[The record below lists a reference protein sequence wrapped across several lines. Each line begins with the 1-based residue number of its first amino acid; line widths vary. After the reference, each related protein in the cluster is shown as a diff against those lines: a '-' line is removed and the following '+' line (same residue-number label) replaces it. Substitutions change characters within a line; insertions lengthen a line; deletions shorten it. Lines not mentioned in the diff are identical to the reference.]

1 MSRYQRW
8 TSPLLLCQRLHTAVV
23 CLKSRTGTE
32 HRWLARHLKDPFV
45 KAVKQQNYRCRSA
58 FKLLEIDDKHRV
70 LCPGLSVL
78 DCGAAPGAWSQV
90 AIQRVNALGTDAN
103 APVGFVLGVDLLRI
117 APLEGAVFLSN
128 ADVTDPSTL
137 NKIQELLP
145 SGKADVILSDMAPNA
160 TGIQE
165 LDHEKLINL
174 CLSVLD
180 MSSSILQPGGIML
193 CKFWNG
199 RDAQLL
205 QSRLM
210 EHFCNVRTIKPQASR
225 KESAESYYLARGRVL
240 AGSRRRAE
248 EGDPSRRR
256 RWRRGAMENLED
268 NTTVFST
275 LRSLNNFIS
284 QRMEGTS
291 GLATPGSSQN
301 TLHMQYQQR
310 VQLEEQA
317 GQIHSKSQLLQV
329 EREKM
334 QMELS
339 HKRARIELEKAANM
353 NARNYEHEA
362 DRNQELLTRIKQ
374 YQEREVEAENK
385 LKEQIEMNKSYKKS
399 METMSKKLQEK
410 ESKLAEANET
420 ISMLEGRM
428 SELKWS
434 LMNQEM
440 QTASQE
446 SQREELLEQLDV
458 QLKKWQEASQQIQT
472 LQASQTLMAEY
483 EQKIKD
489 LEQKLSLQEQD
500 AAIVKNMKAELARF
514 PKMERELRQLRE
526 ENAYFREMKENNGLL
541 KEEVEGLQRKLER
554 YEKVQASLVALELEN
569 EKLLGKLKSWEK
581 LDQSTGLNIRTPD
594 DLSRQIVALQQR
606 ELALKEQNTNITN
619 SARILEKAR
628 QQLQEE
634 VLRIQNQLLDEKKK
648 REQHEALVRRLQK
661 RVLLLTKERDGMRA
675 ILESYDSELTPS
687 EHSPQL
693 SRRMREAEEMVQ
705 KVHAHNT
712 EMEAQLSQV
721 VEEVGNQKQRA
732 DMLEAELKFL
742 KSQTCTAD
750 QSLFVTQEEVNMLR
764 LKIEELEAERGRL
777 EEENKCLEMK
787 LEKLTLQGDYDP
799 SKTKVLH
806 FSMNPASLAKQ
817 QRKEE
822 QQQLQEEC
830 ERLRELVR
838 VLEGGGSISDN
849 PEGVG
854 SLHSPQE
861 IAELKKQV
869 ESAELKNQRLKEVF
883 QTKIQEFRKVCYTLT
898 GYQIDITTE
907 NQYRLTSIYAEHQ
920 GDCLLFKAS
929 SSSGGKMQLLE
940 TEFSRTVRELIDLH
954 LLHQDSI
961 PAFLSAVTLDLF
973 SRQTVA

>member
-1 MSRYQRW
+1 M
-8 TSPLLLCQRLHTAVV
+8 
-23 CLKSRTGTE
+23 E
-32 HRWLARHLKDPFV
+32 D
-45 KAVKQQNYRCRSA
+45 
-58 FKLLEIDDKHRV
+58 LE
-70 LCPGLSVL
+70 
-78 DCGAAPGAWSQV
+78 
-90 AIQRVNALGTDAN
+90 N
-103 APVGFVLGVDLLRI
+103 
-117 APLEGAVFLSN
+117 
-128 ADVTDPSTL
+128 
-137 NKIQELLP
+137 
-145 SGKADVILSDMAPNA
+145 
-160 TGIQE
+160 
-165 LDHEKLINL
+165 
-174 CLSVLD
+174 
-180 MSSSILQPGGIML
+180 
-193 CKFWNG
+193 
-199 RDAQLL
+199 
-205 QSRLM
+205 
-210 EHFCNVRTIKPQASR
+210 
-225 KESAESYYLARGRVL
+225 
-240 AGSRRRAE
+240 
-248 EGDPSRRR
+248 
-256 RWRRGAMENLED
+256 

-284 QRMEGTS
+284 QRMEGVS
-291 GLATPGSSQN
+291 GLATPGSSQSS
-301 TLHMQYQQR
+301 LQIQYQQR

-339 HKRARIELEKAANM
+339 HKRARIELEKAATT
-353 NARNYEHEA
+353 NARNYEREA

-374 YQEREVEAENK
+374 YQERETEAENK
-385 LKEQIEMNKSYKKS
+385 LKEQMEMNKSYKKS

-420 ISMLEGRM
+420 ITILKGKI
-428 SELKWS
+428 SELQWNI
-434 LMNQEM
+434 MNQEM
-440 QTASQE
+440 QMTSQD
-446 SQREELLEQLDV
+446 SQKQELMEQLDV
-458 QLKKWQEASQQIQT
+458 QQKKWQEASQQIQT
-472 LQASQTLMAEY
+472 LQAGQSLLAEY

-489 LEQKLSLQEQD
+489 LEQKLSQQEHD
-500 AAIVKNMKAELARF
+500 AVIVKNMKAELARF

-554 YEKVQASLVALELEN
+554 YEKVQAQLVTVELEN

-606 ELALKEQNTNITN
+606 ELVLKEQNSTITN
-619 SARILEKAR
+619 SARMLEKAR

-634 VLRIQNQLLDEKKK
+634 ILRVQSQLLDEKKK

-705 KVHAHNT
+705 KLHAHNT
-712 EMEAQLSQV
+712 ELEGQLSQV
-721 VEEVGNQKQRA
+721 LEEVGNHKQRA
-732 DMLEAELKFL
+732 EMLEVEMKVL
-742 KSQTCTAD
+742 KSQECTAE
-750 QSLFVTQEEVNMLR
+750 QSTVVTKEEVDTLR
-764 LKIEELEAERGRL
+764 LKIEELEAERSKL
-777 EEENKCLEMK
+777 EEENRSLEMK
-787 LEKLTLQGDYDP
+787 LEKLTVQGDYDP
-799 SKTKVLH
+799 SRTKVLH
-806 FSMNPASLAKQ
+806 LSMNPASLAKQ

-838 VLEGGGSISDN
+838 VLEGGGAIPGN
-849 PEGVG
+849 LEGVG
-854 SLHSPQE
+854 GFQSPQE
-861 IAELKKQV
+861 VAELKKQV

-920 GDCLLFKAS
+920 GDCLLFKE
-929 SSSGGKMQLLE
+929 QVCDQ
-940 TEFSRTVRELIDLH
+940 TSRKTI
-954 LLHQDSI
+954 
-961 PAFLSAVTLDLF
+961 
-973 SRQTVA
+973 

>member
-1 MSRYQRW
+1 M
-8 TSPLLLCQRLHTAVV
+8 V
-23 CLKSRTGTE
+23 CTVRFHICTG
-32 HRWLARHLKDPFV
+32 
-45 KAVKQQNYRCRSA
+45 
-58 FKLLEIDDKHRV
+58 
-70 LCPGLSVL
+70 
-78 DCGAAPGAWSQV
+78 
-90 AIQRVNALGTDAN
+90 
-103 APVGFVLGVDLLRI
+103 
-117 APLEGAVFLSN
+117 
-128 ADVTDPSTL
+128 
-137 NKIQELLP
+137 
-145 SGKADVILSDMAPNA
+145 
-160 TGIQE
+160 
-165 LDHEKLINL
+165 
-174 CLSVLD
+174 
-180 MSSSILQPGGIML
+180 
-193 CKFWNG
+193 
-199 RDAQLL
+199 
-205 QSRLM
+205 
-210 EHFCNVRTIKPQASR
+210 
-225 KESAESYYLARGRVL
+225 
-240 AGSRRRAE
+240 
-248 EGDPSRRR
+248 
-256 RWRRGAMENLED
+256 
-268 NTTVFST
+268 
-275 LRSLNNFIS
+275 
-284 QRMEGTS
+284 
-291 GLATPGSSQN
+291 
-301 TLHMQYQQR
+301 
-310 VQLEEQA
+310 QLEEQA
-317 GQIHSKSQLLQV
+317 GRIHSKSQLLQV

-339 HKRARIELEKAANM
+339 HKRARIELEKAANT
-353 NARNYEHEA
+353 NARNYEREA

-374 YQEREVEAENK
+374 YQERETEAENK
-385 LKEQIEMNKSYKKS
+385 LKEQMEMNKSYKKS

-420 ISMLEGRM
+420 ITILKGKI
-428 SELKWS
+428 SELQRNI
-434 LMNQEM
+434 MNQEM
-440 QTASQE
+440 QMTSQD
-446 SQREELLEQLDV
+446 SQKEELMEQLDV
-458 QLKKWQEASQQIQT
+458 QHKKWQEANQQIQT
-472 LQASQTLMAEY
+472 LQASQSLLAEY

-489 LEQKLSLQEQD
+489 LEQKFSQQEHD
-500 AAIVKNMKAELARF
+500 AVIVKNMKVELARY

-554 YEKVQASLVALELEN
+554 YEKVQAQLVTVELEN

-606 ELALKEQNTNITN
+606 ELVLKEQNSTVTN
-619 SARILEKAR
+619 SARTLEKAR

-634 VLRIQNQLLDEKKK
+634 ILQIQSQLLEEKKK

-693 SRRMREAEEMVQ
+693 NRRMREAEEMVQ
-705 KVHAHNT
+705 KLHAHNT
-712 EMEAQLSQV
+712 ELELE
-721 VEEVGNQKQRA
+721 VEMKV
-732 DMLEAELKFL
+732 L
-742 KSQTCTAD
+742 KSQECTAE
-750 QSLFVTQEEVNMLR
+750 QSTSITKEEINSLR
-764 LKIEELEAERGRL
+764 LKIEELEAERSKL
-777 EEENKCLEMK
+777 EEENRSLEMK

-838 VLEGGGSISDN
+838 VLEGGGSIHGN
-849 PEGVG
+849 LEGVG
-854 SLHSPQE
+854 SFQSPQE

-940 TEFSRTVRELIDLH
+940 TEFSRTIRELIDLH
-954 LLHQDSI
+954 LLRQDSI
-961 PAFLSAVTLDLF
+961 PAFLSALTLDLF
-973 SRQTVA
+973 SRQTIA

>member
-1 MSRYQRW
+1 M
-8 TSPLLLCQRLHTAVV
+8 
-23 CLKSRTGTE
+23 E
-32 HRWLARHLKDPFV
+32 D
-45 KAVKQQNYRCRSA
+45 
-58 FKLLEIDDKHRV
+58 LE
-70 LCPGLSVL
+70 
-78 DCGAAPGAWSQV
+78 
-90 AIQRVNALGTDAN
+90 N
-103 APVGFVLGVDLLRI
+103 
-117 APLEGAVFLSN
+117 
-128 ADVTDPSTL
+128 
-137 NKIQELLP
+137 
-145 SGKADVILSDMAPNA
+145 
-160 TGIQE
+160 
-165 LDHEKLINL
+165 
-174 CLSVLD
+174 
-180 MSSSILQPGGIML
+180 
-193 CKFWNG
+193 
-199 RDAQLL
+199 
-205 QSRLM
+205 
-210 EHFCNVRTIKPQASR
+210 
-225 KESAESYYLARGRVL
+225 
-240 AGSRRRAE
+240 
-248 EGDPSRRR
+248 
-256 RWRRGAMENLED
+256 

-284 QRMEGTS
+284 QRMEGVS
-291 GLATPGSSQN
+291 GLATPGSSQSS
-301 TLHMQYQQR
+301 LQIQYQQR

-339 HKRARIELEKAANM
+339 HKRARIELEKAATT
-353 NARNYEHEA
+353 NARNYEREA

-374 YQEREVEAENK
+374 YQERETEAENK
-385 LKEQIEMNKSYKKS
+385 LKEQMEMNKSYKKS

-420 ISMLEGRM
+420 ITILKGKI
-428 SELKWS
+428 SELQWNI
-434 LMNQEM
+434 MNQEM
-440 QTASQE
+440 QMTSQD
-446 SQREELLEQLDV
+446 SQKQELMEQLDV
-458 QLKKWQEASQQIQT
+458 QQKKWQEASQQIQT
-472 LQASQTLMAEY
+472 LQAGQSLLAEY

-489 LEQKLSLQEQD
+489 LEQKLSQQEHD
-500 AAIVKNMKAELARF
+500 AVIVKNMKAELARF

-554 YEKVQASLVALELEN
+554 YEKVQAQLVTVELEN

-606 ELALKEQNTNITN
+606 ELVLKEQNSTITN
-619 SARILEKAR
+619 SARMLEKAR

-634 VLRIQNQLLDEKKK
+634 ILRVQSQLLDEKKK

-705 KVHAHNT
+705 KLHAHNT
-712 EMEAQLSQV
+712 ELEGQLSQV
-721 VEEVGNQKQRA
+721 LEEVGNHKQRA
-732 DMLEAELKFL
+732 EMLEVEMKVL
-742 KSQTCTAD
+742 KSQECTAE
-750 QSLFVTQEEVNMLR
+750 QSTVVTKEEVDTLR
-764 LKIEELEAERGRL
+764 LKIEELEAERSKL
-777 EEENKCLEMK
+777 EEENRSLEMK
-787 LEKLTLQGDYDP
+787 LEKLTVQGDYDP
-799 SKTKVLH
+799 SRTKVLH
-806 FSMNPASLAKQ
+806 LSMNPASLAKQ

-838 VLEGGGSISDN
+838 VLEGGGAIPGN
-849 PEGVG
+849 LEGVG
-854 SLHSPQE
+854 GFQSPQE
-861 IAELKKQV
+861 VAELKKQV

-920 GDCLLFKAS
+920 GDCLLFKEAVGHLRMS
-929 SSSGGKMQLLE
+929 LSGKNLTALSWEAQQMSLA
-940 TEFSRTVRELIDLH
+940 FWHSRC
-954 LLHQDSI
+954 S
-961 PAFLSAVTLDLF
+961 PKLF
-973 SRQTVA
+973 FFI

>member
-1 MSRYQRW
+1 
-8 TSPLLLCQRLHTAVV
+8 
-23 CLKSRTGTE
+23 
-32 HRWLARHLKDPFV
+32 
-45 KAVKQQNYRCRSA
+45 
-58 FKLLEIDDKHRV
+58 
-70 LCPGLSVL
+70 
-78 DCGAAPGAWSQV
+78 
-90 AIQRVNALGTDAN
+90 
-103 APVGFVLGVDLLRI
+103 
-117 APLEGAVFLSN
+117 
-128 ADVTDPSTL
+128 
-137 NKIQELLP
+137 
-145 SGKADVILSDMAPNA
+145 
-160 TGIQE
+160 
-165 LDHEKLINL
+165 
-174 CLSVLD
+174 
-180 MSSSILQPGGIML
+180 
-193 CKFWNG
+193 
-199 RDAQLL
+199 
-205 QSRLM
+205 M
-210 EHFCNVRTIKPQASR
+210 E
-225 KESAESYYLARGRVL
+225 
-240 AGSRRRAE
+240 
-248 EGDPSRRR
+248 D
-256 RWRRGAMENLED
+256 LED

-275 LRSLNNFIS
+275 LRSFNNFIS
-284 QRMEGTS
+284 QRMEGVS
-291 GLATPGSSQN
+291 GQAVPASSQSS
-301 TLHMQYQQR
+301 LQIQYQQR

-339 HKRARIELEKAANM
+339 HKRARIELEKAANT
-353 NARNYEHEA
+353 NARNYEREA

-374 YQEREVEAENK
+374 YQERETEAENK
-385 LKEQIEMNKSYKKS
+385 LKEQMEMNKSYKKS

-420 ISMLEGRM
+420 ITILKGKI
-428 SELKWS
+428 SELQWNI
-434 LMNQEM
+434 MNQEM
-440 QTASQE
+440 QMTSQD
-446 SQREELLEQLDV
+446 SQKQELMEQLDV
-458 QLKKWQEASQQIQT
+458 QHKKWQEATQQIQT
-472 LQASQTLMAEY
+472 LQASQSLLAEY

-489 LEQKLSLQEQD
+489 LEQKFSQQEHD
-500 AAIVKNMKAELARF
+500 AVIVKNMKTELARF

-554 YEKVQASLVALELEN
+554 YEKVQAQLVTAELEN

-606 ELALKEQNTNITN
+606 ELVLKEQNSTITN

-634 VLRIQNQLLDEKKK
+634 ILQIQSQLLDEKKK

-675 ILESYDSELTPS
+675 ILESYDSELTPA

-693 SRRMREAEEMVQ
+693 NRRMREAEEMVQ
-705 KVHAHNT
+705 KLHAHNA
-712 EMEAQLSQV
+712 ELEVQMSQV
-721 VEEVGNQKQRA
+721 LEEVGNQKQRA
-732 DMLEAELKFL
+732 EMLEVEMKVL
-742 KSQTCTAD
+742 KSRESTAE
-750 QSLFVTQEEVNMLR
+750 QSTFITKEEVDALR
-764 LKIEELEAERGRL
+764 LKIEELEAERSKL
-777 EEENKCLEMK
+777 EEQNRSLEMK
-787 LEKLTLQGDYDP
+787 LEKLTMQGDYDP

-838 VLEGGGSISDN
+838 VLEAGGSIHGN
-849 PEGVG
+849 LEGVG
-854 SLHSPQE
+854 SFQSPQE
-861 IAELKKQV
+861 VAELKKQV
-869 ESAELKNQRLKEVF
+869 ESAELKNQRLKEIF

-940 TEFSRTVRELIDLH
+940 NEFSRTIRELIELH

-961 PAFLSAVTLDLF
+961 PAFLSALTLELF
-973 SRQTVA
+973 SRQTIA

>member
-1 MSRYQRW
+1 
-8 TSPLLLCQRLHTAVV
+8 
-23 CLKSRTGTE
+23 
-32 HRWLARHLKDPFV
+32 
-45 KAVKQQNYRCRSA
+45 
-58 FKLLEIDDKHRV
+58 
-70 LCPGLSVL
+70 
-78 DCGAAPGAWSQV
+78 
-90 AIQRVNALGTDAN
+90 
-103 APVGFVLGVDLLRI
+103 
-117 APLEGAVFLSN
+117 
-128 ADVTDPSTL
+128 
-137 NKIQELLP
+137 
-145 SGKADVILSDMAPNA
+145 
-160 TGIQE
+160 
-165 LDHEKLINL
+165 
-174 CLSVLD
+174 
-180 MSSSILQPGGIML
+180 
-193 CKFWNG
+193 
-199 RDAQLL
+199 
-205 QSRLM
+205 
-210 EHFCNVRTIKPQASR
+210 
-225 KESAESYYLARGRVL
+225 
-240 AGSRRRAE
+240 
-248 EGDPSRRR
+248 
-256 RWRRGAMENLED
+256 MENLDD
-268 NTTVFST
+268 NTTVIST
-275 LRSLNNFIS
+275 LRSFNNFIS
-284 QRMEGTS
+284 QRIEGMS
-291 GLATPGSSQN
+291 GQATPGSSQN
-301 TLHMQYQQR
+301 SLQMQYQQR

-317 GQIHSKSQLLQV
+317 GRIHSKSQLLQV

-339 HKRARIELEKAANM
+339 HKRARIELEKAANT
-353 NARNYEHEA
+353 NARNYEREA

-374 YQEREVEAENK
+374 YQERETEAENK
-385 LKEQIEMNKSYKKS
+385 LKEQMEMNKSYKKS

-420 ISMLEGRM
+420 ITILKGKI
-428 SELKWS
+428 SELQRNI
-434 LMNQEM
+434 MNQEM
-440 QTASQE
+440 QMTSQD
-446 SQREELLEQLDV
+446 SQKQELMEQLDV
-458 QLKKWQEASQQIQT
+458 QHKKWQEANQQIQT
-472 LQASQTLMAEY
+472 LQASQSLLAEY

-489 LEQKLSLQEQD
+489 LEQKFSQQEHD
-500 AAIVKNMKAELARF
+500 AVIVKNMKVELARF

-554 YEKVQASLVALELEN
+554 YEKVQAQLVTVELEN

-606 ELALKEQNTNITN
+606 ELVLKEQNSTVTN
-619 SARILEKAR
+619 SARTLEKAR

-634 VLRIQNQLLDEKKK
+634 ILQIQSQLLEEKKK

-693 SRRMREAEEMVQ
+693 NRRMREAEEMVQ
-705 KVHAHNT
+705 KLHAHNT
-712 EMEAQLSQV
+712 ELEAQLSQV
-721 VEEVGNQKQRA
+721 LEEMGNHKQRA
-732 DMLEAELKFL
+732 EMLEVEMKVL
-742 KSQTCTAD
+742 KSQECTAE
-750 QSLFVTQEEVNMLR
+750 QSTSITKEEINSLR
-764 LKIEELEAERGRL
+764 LKIEELEAERSKL
-777 EEENKCLEMK
+777 EEENRSLEMK

-838 VLEGGGSISDN
+838 VLEGGGSIHGN
-849 PEGVG
+849 LEGVG
-854 SLHSPQE
+854 SFQSPQE

-940 TEFSRTVRELIDLH
+940 TEFSRTIRELIDLH
-954 LLHQDSI
+954 LLRQDSI
-961 PAFLSAVTLDLF
+961 PAFLSALTLDLF
-973 SRQTVA
+973 SRQTIA

>member
-1 MSRYQRW
+1 M
-8 TSPLLLCQRLHTAVV
+8 
-23 CLKSRTGTE
+23 E
-32 HRWLARHLKDPFV
+32 D
-45 KAVKQQNYRCRSA
+45 
-58 FKLLEIDDKHRV
+58 LE
-70 LCPGLSVL
+70 
-78 DCGAAPGAWSQV
+78 
-90 AIQRVNALGTDAN
+90 N
-103 APVGFVLGVDLLRI
+103 
-117 APLEGAVFLSN
+117 
-128 ADVTDPSTL
+128 
-137 NKIQELLP
+137 
-145 SGKADVILSDMAPNA
+145 
-160 TGIQE
+160 
-165 LDHEKLINL
+165 
-174 CLSVLD
+174 
-180 MSSSILQPGGIML
+180 
-193 CKFWNG
+193 
-199 RDAQLL
+199 
-205 QSRLM
+205 
-210 EHFCNVRTIKPQASR
+210 
-225 KESAESYYLARGRVL
+225 
-240 AGSRRRAE
+240 
-248 EGDPSRRR
+248 
-256 RWRRGAMENLED
+256 

-284 QRMEGTS
+284 QRMEGVS
-291 GLATPGSSQN
+291 GLATPGSSQSS
-301 TLHMQYQQR
+301 LQIQYQQR

-339 HKRARIELEKAANM
+339 HKRARIELEKAANT
-353 NARNYEHEA
+353 NARNYEREA

-374 YQEREVEAENK
+374 YQERETEAENK
-385 LKEQIEMNKSYKKS
+385 LKEQMEMNKSYKKS

-420 ISMLEGRM
+420 ITILKGKI
-428 SELKWS
+428 SELQWNI
-434 LMNQEM
+434 MNQEM
-440 QTASQE
+440 QMTSQD
-446 SQREELLEQLDV
+446 SQKQELMEQLDV
-458 QLKKWQEASQQIQT
+458 QQKKWQEASQQIQT
-472 LQASQTLMAEY
+472 LQASQSLLAEY

-489 LEQKLSLQEQD
+489 LEQKLSQQEHD
-500 AAIVKNMKAELARF
+500 AVIVKNMKAELARF

-554 YEKVQASLVALELEN
+554 YEKVQAQLVTVELEN

-606 ELALKEQNTNITN
+606 ELVLKEQNSTITN
-619 SARILEKAR
+619 SARLLEKAR

-634 VLRIQNQLLDEKKK
+634 ILRVQSQLLDEKKK

-675 ILESYDSELTPS
+675 ILESYDSELTPA

-705 KVHAHNT
+705 KLHAHNT
-712 EMEAQLSQV
+712 ELEAQLSQV
-721 VEEVGNQKQRA
+721 LEEVGNHKQRA
-732 DMLEAELKFL
+732 EMLEVEMKVL
-742 KSQTCTAD
+742 KSQECTAE
-750 QSLFVTQEEVNMLR
+750 QSTVITKEEVDTLR
-764 LKIEELEAERGRL
+764 LKIEELEAERSKL
-777 EEENKCLEMK
+777 EEENRSLEMK
-787 LEKLTLQGDYDP
+787 LEKLTVQGDYDP
-799 SKTKVLH
+799 SRTKVLH

-838 VLEGGGSISDN
+838 VLEGGGSIPGN
-849 PEGVG
+849 LEGVG
-854 SLHSPQE
+854 SFQSPQE
-861 IAELKKQV
+861 VAELKKQV

-929 SSSGGKMQLLE
+929 SSGGKMQLLE
-940 TEFSRTVRELIDLH
+940 TEFSRTIRELIELH
-954 LLHQDSI
+954 LLRQDSI
-961 PAFLSAVTLDLF
+961 PAFLSALTLDLF
-973 SRQTVA
+973 SRQTIA

>member
-1 MSRYQRW
+1 
-8 TSPLLLCQRLHTAVV
+8 
-23 CLKSRTGTE
+23 
-32 HRWLARHLKDPFV
+32 
-45 KAVKQQNYRCRSA
+45 
-58 FKLLEIDDKHRV
+58 
-70 LCPGLSVL
+70 
-78 DCGAAPGAWSQV
+78 
-90 AIQRVNALGTDAN
+90 
-103 APVGFVLGVDLLRI
+103 
-117 APLEGAVFLSN
+117 
-128 ADVTDPSTL
+128 
-137 NKIQELLP
+137 
-145 SGKADVILSDMAPNA
+145 
-160 TGIQE
+160 
-165 LDHEKLINL
+165 
-174 CLSVLD
+174 
-180 MSSSILQPGGIML
+180 
-193 CKFWNG
+193 
-199 RDAQLL
+199 
-205 QSRLM
+205 
-210 EHFCNVRTIKPQASR
+210 
-225 KESAESYYLARGRVL
+225 
-240 AGSRRRAE
+240 
-248 EGDPSRRR
+248 
-256 RWRRGAMENLED
+256 MENLDD
-268 NTTVFST
+268 NTTVIST
-275 LRSLNNFIS
+275 LRSFNNFIS
-284 QRMEGTS
+284 QRIEGMS
-291 GLATPGSSQN
+291 GQATPGSSQN
-301 TLHMQYQQR
+301 SLQMQYQQR

-317 GQIHSKSQLLQV
+317 GRIHSKSQLLQV

-339 HKRARIELEKAANM
+339 HKRARIELEKAANT
-353 NARNYEHEA
+353 NARNYEREA

-374 YQEREVEAENK
+374 YQERETEAENK
-385 LKEQIEMNKSYKKS
+385 LKEQMEMNKSYKKS

-420 ISMLEGRM
+420 ITILKGKI
-428 SELKWS
+428 SELQRNI
-434 LMNQEM
+434 MNQEM
-440 QTASQE
+440 QMTSQD
-446 SQREELLEQLDV
+446 SQKQELMEQLDV
-458 QLKKWQEASQQIQT
+458 QHKKWQEANQQIQT
-472 LQASQTLMAEY
+472 LQASQSLLAEY

-489 LEQKLSLQEQD
+489 LEQKFSQQEHD
-500 AAIVKNMKAELARF
+500 AVIVKNMKVELARF

-554 YEKVQASLVALELEN
+554 YEKVQAQLVTVELEN
-569 EKLLGKLKSWEK
+569 EKLLGKLKCWEK

-606 ELALKEQNTNITN
+606 ELVLKEQNSTITN
-619 SARILEKAR
+619 SARTLEKAR

-634 VLRIQNQLLDEKKK
+634 ILQIQSQLLEEKKK

-693 SRRMREAEEMVQ
+693 NRRMREAEEMVQ
-705 KVHAHNT
+705 KLHAHNT
-712 EMEAQLSQV
+712 ELEAQLSQV
-721 VEEVGNQKQRA
+721 LEEVGNHKQRA
-732 DMLEAELKFL
+732 EMLEVEMKVL
-742 KSQTCTAD
+742 KSQECTAE
-750 QSLFVTQEEVNMLR
+750 QSTSITKEEIDSLR
-764 LKIEELEAERGRL
+764 LKIEELEAERSKL
-777 EEENKCLEMK
+777 EEENRSLEMK

-838 VLEGGGSISDN
+838 VLEGGGSIHGN
-849 PEGVG
+849 LEGVG
-854 SLHSPQE
+854 SFQSPQE

-940 TEFSRTVRELIDLH
+940 TEFSRTIRELIDLH
-954 LLHQDSI
+954 LLRQDSI
-961 PAFLSAVTLDLF
+961 PAFLSALTLDLF
-973 SRQTVA
+973 SRQTIA

>member
-1 MSRYQRW
+1 
-8 TSPLLLCQRLHTAVV
+8 
-23 CLKSRTGTE
+23 
-32 HRWLARHLKDPFV
+32 
-45 KAVKQQNYRCRSA
+45 
-58 FKLLEIDDKHRV
+58 
-70 LCPGLSVL
+70 
-78 DCGAAPGAWSQV
+78 
-90 AIQRVNALGTDAN
+90 
-103 APVGFVLGVDLLRI
+103 
-117 APLEGAVFLSN
+117 
-128 ADVTDPSTL
+128 
-137 NKIQELLP
+137 
-145 SGKADVILSDMAPNA
+145 
-160 TGIQE
+160 
-165 LDHEKLINL
+165 
-174 CLSVLD
+174 
-180 MSSSILQPGGIML
+180 
-193 CKFWNG
+193 
-199 RDAQLL
+199 
-205 QSRLM
+205 M
-210 EHFCNVRTIKPQASR
+210 E
-225 KESAESYYLARGRVL
+225 
-240 AGSRRRAE
+240 
-248 EGDPSRRR
+248 D
-256 RWRRGAMENLED
+256 LED

-284 QRMEGTS
+284 RRMEGVS
-291 GLATPGSSQN
+291 GLATPGSSQSSIQI
-301 TLHMQYQQR
+301 QYQQR
-310 VQLEEQA
+310 MQLEEQA

-339 HKRARIELEKAANM
+339 HKRARIELEKAANT
-353 NARNYEHEA
+353 NARNYEREA

-374 YQEREVEAENK
+374 YQERETEAENK
-385 LKEQIEMNKSYKKS
+385 LKEQMEMNKSYKKS

-410 ESKLAEANET
+410 ESKLAESNET
-420 ISMLEGRM
+420 ITILKGKI
-428 SELKWS
+428 SELQWNI
-434 LMNQEM
+434 MNQEM
-440 QTASQE
+440 QMTSQD
-446 SQREELLEQLDV
+446 SQKQELMEQLDV
-458 QLKKWQEASQQIQT
+458 QHKKWQEASQQIQT
-472 LQASQTLMAEY
+472 LQASQSLLGEY

-489 LEQKLSLQEQD
+489 LEQKFSQQEHD
-500 AAIVKNMKAELARF
+500 ALIVKNMKAELARF

-554 YEKVQASLVALELEN
+554 YEKVQAQLVTVELEN
-569 EKLLGKLKSWEK
+569 EKLTEKLKSWEK

-606 ELALKEQNTNITN
+606 ELVLKEQNSTITN
-619 SARILEKAR
+619 SARMLEKAR

-634 VLRIQNQLLDEKKK
+634 ILRIQSQLLDEKKK

-675 ILESYDSELTPS
+675 ILESYDNELTPS

-693 SRRMREAEEMVQ
+693 NRRMREAEEMVQ
-705 KVHAHNT
+705 KLHAHNT
-712 EMEAQLSQV
+712 ELEAQLSQV
-721 VEEVGNQKQRA
+721 LEEVGNHKQRA
-732 DMLEAELKFL
+732 EMLEVEMKVL
-742 KSQTCTAD
+742 KSQECTAE
-750 QSLFVTQEEVNMLR
+750 QSNVITKEEVDVLR
-764 LKIEELEAERGRL
+764 LKIEELEAERSRL
-777 EEENKCLEMK
+777 EEQNRSLEMK

-799 SKTKVLH
+799 SRTKVLH

-838 VLEGGGSISDN
+838 VLEGGGSIPGN
-849 PEGVG
+849 LEGVG
-854 SLHSPQE
+854 SFQSQQE

-940 TEFSRTVRELIDLH
+940 TEFSRTIRELIELH
-954 LLHQDSI
+954 LLRQDSI
-961 PAFLSAVTLDLF
+961 PAFLSALTLDLF
-973 SRQTVA
+973 SRQTIA

>member
-1 MSRYQRW
+1 M
-8 TSPLLLCQRLHTAVV
+8 
-23 CLKSRTGTE
+23 E
-32 HRWLARHLKDPFV
+32 D
-45 KAVKQQNYRCRSA
+45 
-58 FKLLEIDDKHRV
+58 LE
-70 LCPGLSVL
+70 
-78 DCGAAPGAWSQV
+78 
-90 AIQRVNALGTDAN
+90 N
-103 APVGFVLGVDLLRI
+103 
-117 APLEGAVFLSN
+117 
-128 ADVTDPSTL
+128 
-137 NKIQELLP
+137 
-145 SGKADVILSDMAPNA
+145 
-160 TGIQE
+160 
-165 LDHEKLINL
+165 
-174 CLSVLD
+174 
-180 MSSSILQPGGIML
+180 
-193 CKFWNG
+193 
-199 RDAQLL
+199 
-205 QSRLM
+205 
-210 EHFCNVRTIKPQASR
+210 
-225 KESAESYYLARGRVL
+225 
-240 AGSRRRAE
+240 
-248 EGDPSRRR
+248 
-256 RWRRGAMENLED
+256 

-284 QRMEGTS
+284 QRMEGVS
-291 GLATPGSSQN
+291 GLATPGSSQSS
-301 TLHMQYQQR
+301 LQIQYQQR

-339 HKRARIELEKAANM
+339 HKRARIELEKAATT
-353 NARNYEHEA
+353 NARNYEREA

-374 YQEREVEAENK
+374 YQERETEAENK
-385 LKEQIEMNKSYKKS
+385 LKEQMEMNKSYKKS

-420 ISMLEGRM
+420 ITILKGKI
-428 SELKWS
+428 SELQWNI
-434 LMNQEM
+434 MNQEM
-440 QTASQE
+440 QMTSQD
-446 SQREELLEQLDV
+446 SQKQELMEQLDV
-458 QLKKWQEASQQIQT
+458 QQKKWQEASQQIQT
-472 LQASQTLMAEY
+472 LQAGQSLLAEY

-489 LEQKLSLQEQD
+489 LEQKLSQQEHD
-500 AAIVKNMKAELARF
+500 AVIVKNMKAELARF

-554 YEKVQASLVALELEN
+554 YEKVQAQLVTVELEN

-606 ELALKEQNTNITN
+606 ELVLKEQNSTITN
-619 SARILEKAR
+619 SARMLEKAR

-634 VLRIQNQLLDEKKK
+634 ILRVQSQLLDEKKK

-705 KVHAHNT
+705 KLHAHNT
-712 EMEAQLSQV
+712 ELEGQLSQV
-721 VEEVGNQKQRA
+721 LEEVGNHKQRA
-732 DMLEAELKFL
+732 EMLEVEMKVL
-742 KSQTCTAD
+742 KSQECTAE
-750 QSLFVTQEEVNMLR
+750 QSTVVTKEEVDTLR
-764 LKIEELEAERGRL
+764 LKIEELEAERSKL
-777 EEENKCLEMK
+777 EEENRSLEMK
-787 LEKLTLQGDYDP
+787 LEKLTVQGDYDP
-799 SKTKVLH
+799 SRTKVLH
-806 FSMNPASLAKQ
+806 LSMNPASLAKQ

-838 VLEGGGSISDN
+838 VLEGGGAIPGN
-849 PEGVG
+849 LEGVG
-854 SLHSPQE
+854 GFQSPQE
-861 IAELKKQV
+861 VAELKKQV

-929 SSSGGKMQLLE
+929 SSGGKMQLLE
-940 TEFSRTVRELIDLH
+940 TEFSRTIRELIELH
-954 LLHQDSI
+954 LLRQDSI
-961 PAFLSAVTLDLF
+961 PAFLSALTLDLF
-973 SRQTVA
+973 SRQTIA

>member
-1 MSRYQRW
+1 
-8 TSPLLLCQRLHTAVV
+8 
-23 CLKSRTGTE
+23 
-32 HRWLARHLKDPFV
+32 
-45 KAVKQQNYRCRSA
+45 
-58 FKLLEIDDKHRV
+58 
-70 LCPGLSVL
+70 
-78 DCGAAPGAWSQV
+78 
-90 AIQRVNALGTDAN
+90 
-103 APVGFVLGVDLLRI
+103 
-117 APLEGAVFLSN
+117 
-128 ADVTDPSTL
+128 
-137 NKIQELLP
+137 
-145 SGKADVILSDMAPNA
+145 
-160 TGIQE
+160 
-165 LDHEKLINL
+165 
-174 CLSVLD
+174 
-180 MSSSILQPGGIML
+180 
-193 CKFWNG
+193 
-199 RDAQLL
+199 
-205 QSRLM
+205 M
-210 EHFCNVRTIKPQASR
+210 E
-225 KESAESYYLARGRVL
+225 
-240 AGSRRRAE
+240 
-248 EGDPSRRR
+248 D
-256 RWRRGAMENLED
+256 LED

-284 QRMEGTS
+284 QRMEGVS
-291 GLATPGSSQN
+291 GLATPGSSQSS
-301 TLHMQYQQR
+301 LQIQYQQR

-339 HKRARIELEKAANM
+339 HKRARIELEKAANT
-353 NARNYEHEA
+353 NARNYEREA

-374 YQEREVEAENK
+374 YQERETEAENK
-385 LKEQIEMNKSYKKS
+385 LKEQMEMNKSYKKS

-420 ISMLEGRM
+420 ITVLKGKI
-428 SELKWS
+428 SELQWNI
-434 LMNQEM
+434 MNQEM
-440 QTASQE
+440 QMTSQD
-446 SQREELLEQLDV
+446 SQKQELMEQLDV
-458 QLKKWQEASQQIQT
+458 QHKKWQEASQQIQT
-472 LQASQTLMAEY
+472 LQASQSLLAEY

-489 LEQKLSLQEQD
+489 LEQKFSQQEHD
-500 AAIVKNMKAELARF
+500 ALIVKNMKAELARF

-554 YEKVQASLVALELEN
+554 YEKVQAQLVTVELEN
-569 EKLLGKLKSWEK
+569 EKLLGRLKSWEK

-606 ELALKEQNTNITN
+606 ELALKEQNSTITN

-634 VLRIQNQLLDEKKK
+634 ILRIQSQLLDEKKK

-693 SRRMREAEEMVQ
+693 NRRMREAEEMVQ
-705 KVHAHNT
+705 KLHAHNT
-712 EMEAQLSQV
+712 ELELE
-721 VEEVGNQKQRA
+721 VEMKI
-732 DMLEAELKFL
+732 L
-742 KSQTCTAD
+742 KSQENTAE
-750 QSLFVTQEEVNMLR
+750 QSTVITKEEVDALR
-764 LKIEELEAERGRL
+764 LKIEELEAERSKL
-777 EEENKCLEMK
+777 EEEKRSLEMK

-799 SKTKVLH
+799 SRTKVLH

-838 VLEGGGSISDN
+838 VLEGGGSIPGSL
-849 PEGVG
+849 EGVG
-854 SLHSPQE
+854 NFQSPQE

-940 TEFSRTVRELIDLH
+940 TEFSRTIRELIELH

-961 PAFLSAVTLDLF
+961 PAFLSALTLDLF

>member
-1 MSRYQRW
+1 M
-8 TSPLLLCQRLHTAVV
+8 
-23 CLKSRTGTE
+23 
-32 HRWLARHLKDPFV
+32 
-45 KAVKQQNYRCRSA
+45 KAEKCR
-58 FKLLEIDDKHRV
+58 
-70 LCPGLSVL
+70 
-78 DCGAAPGAWSQV
+78 
-90 AIQRVNALGTDAN
+90 
-103 APVGFVLGVDLLRI
+103 
-117 APLEGAVFLSN
+117 LSN
-128 ADVTDPSTL
+128 
-137 NKIQELLP
+137 
-145 SGKADVILSDMAPNA
+145 
-160 TGIQE
+160 
-165 LDHEKLINL
+165 
-174 CLSVLD
+174 
-180 MSSSILQPGGIML
+180 
-193 CKFWNG
+193 
-199 RDAQLL
+199 
-205 QSRLM
+205 
-210 EHFCNVRTIKPQASR
+210 RT
-225 KESAESYYLARGRVL
+225 
-240 AGSRRRAE
+240 
-248 EGDPSRRR
+248 
-256 RWRRGAMENLED
+256 MENLDD
-268 NTTVFST
+268 NTTVIST
-275 LRSLNNFIS
+275 LRSFNNFIS
-284 QRMEGTS
+284 QRIEGMS
-291 GLATPGSSQN
+291 GQSTPGSSQN
-301 TLHMQYQQR
+301 SLQMQYQQR

-317 GQIHSKSQLLQV
+317 GRIHSKSQLLQV

-339 HKRARIELEKAANM
+339 HKRARIELEKAANT
-353 NARNYEHEA
+353 NARNYEREA

-374 YQEREVEAENK
+374 YQERETEAENK
-385 LKEQIEMNKSYKKS
+385 LKEQMEMNKSYKKS

-420 ISMLEGRM
+420 ITILKGKI
-428 SELKWS
+428 SELQRNI
-434 LMNQEM
+434 MNQEM
-440 QTASQE
+440 QMTSQD
-446 SQREELLEQLDV
+446 SQKEELMEQLDV
-458 QLKKWQEASQQIQT
+458 QHKKWQEANQQIQT
-472 LQASQTLMAEY
+472 LQASQSLLAEY

-489 LEQKLSLQEQD
+489 LEQKFSQQEHD
-500 AAIVKNMKAELARF
+500 AVIVKNMKVELARY

-554 YEKVQASLVALELEN
+554 YEKVQAQLVTVELEN

-606 ELALKEQNTNITN
+606 ELVLKEQNSTVTN
-619 SARILEKAR
+619 SARTLEKAR

-634 VLRIQNQLLDEKKK
+634 ILQIQSQLLEEKKK

-693 SRRMREAEEMVQ
+693 NRRMREAEEMVQ
-705 KVHAHNT
+705 KLHAHNT
-712 EMEAQLSQV
+712 ELEAQLSQV
-721 VEEVGNQKQRA
+721 LEEVGNHKQRA
-732 DMLEAELKFL
+732 EMLEVEMKVL
-742 KSQTCTAD
+742 KSQECTAE
-750 QSLFVTQEEVNMLR
+750 QSTSITKEEINSLR
-764 LKIEELEAERGRL
+764 LKIEELEAERSKL
-777 EEENKCLEMK
+777 EEENRSLEMK

-838 VLEGGGSISDN
+838 VLEGGGSIHGN
-849 PEGVG
+849 LEGVG
-854 SLHSPQE
+854 SFQSPQE

-940 TEFSRTVRELIDLH
+940 TEFSRTIRELIDLH
-954 LLHQDSI
+954 LLRQDSI
-961 PAFLSAVTLDLF
+961 PAFLSALTLDLF
-973 SRQTVA
+973 SRQTIA

>member
-1 MSRYQRW
+1 
-8 TSPLLLCQRLHTAVV
+8 
-23 CLKSRTGTE
+23 
-32 HRWLARHLKDPFV
+32 
-45 KAVKQQNYRCRSA
+45 
-58 FKLLEIDDKHRV
+58 
-70 LCPGLSVL
+70 
-78 DCGAAPGAWSQV
+78 
-90 AIQRVNALGTDAN
+90 
-103 APVGFVLGVDLLRI
+103 
-117 APLEGAVFLSN
+117 
-128 ADVTDPSTL
+128 
-137 NKIQELLP
+137 
-145 SGKADVILSDMAPNA
+145 
-160 TGIQE
+160 
-165 LDHEKLINL
+165 
-174 CLSVLD
+174 
-180 MSSSILQPGGIML
+180 
-193 CKFWNG
+193 
-199 RDAQLL
+199 
-205 QSRLM
+205 M
-210 EHFCNVRTIKPQASR
+210 E
-225 KESAESYYLARGRVL
+225 
-240 AGSRRRAE
+240 
-248 EGDPSRRR
+248 D
-256 RWRRGAMENLED
+256 LED

-284 QRMEGTS
+284 QRMEGVS
-291 GLATPGSSQN
+291 GLATPGSSQSS
-301 TLHMQYQQR
+301 LQIQYQQR

-329 EREKM
+329 EREKI

-339 HKRARIELEKAANM
+339 HKRARIELEKAANT
-353 NARNYEHEA
+353 NARNYEREA

-374 YQEREVEAENK
+374 YQERETEAENK
-385 LKEQIEMNKSYKKS
+385 LKEQMEMNKSYKKS

-420 ISMLEGRM
+420 ITILKGKI
-428 SELKWS
+428 SELQWNI
-434 LMNQEM
+434 MNQEM
-440 QTASQE
+440 QMTSQD
-446 SQREELLEQLDV
+446 SQKQELMEQLDV
-458 QLKKWQEASQQIQT
+458 QHKKWQEASQQIQT
-472 LQASQTLMAEY
+472 LQASQSLLAEY

-489 LEQKLSLQEQD
+489 LEQKLSQQEHD
-500 AAIVKNMKAELARF
+500 ALIVKNMKAELARF

-554 YEKVQASLVALELEN
+554 YEKVQAQLVTVELEN

-606 ELALKEQNTNITN
+606 ELVLKEQNSTITN

-634 VLRIQNQLLDEKKK
+634 ILRIQSQLLDEKKK

-693 SRRMREAEEMVQ
+693 NRRMREAEEMVQ
-705 KVHAHNT
+705 KLHSHNT
-712 EMEAQLSQV
+712 ELELE
-721 VEEVGNQKQRA
+721 VEMKV
-732 DMLEAELKFL
+732 L
-742 KSQTCTAD
+742 KSQECTAE
-750 QSLFVTQEEVNMLR
+750 QSTVITKEEVDTLR
-764 LKIEELEAERGRL
+764 LKIEELEAERSKL
-777 EEENKCLEMK
+777 EEENRSLEMK

-799 SKTKVLH
+799 SRTKVLH

-838 VLEGGGSISDN
+838 VLEGGGSIPGN
-849 PEGVG
+849 LEGVA
-854 SLHSPQE
+854 SFQSPQE

-929 SSSGGKMQLLE
+929 GSSGGKMQLLE
-940 TEFSRTVRELIDLH
+940 TEFSRTIRELIELH
-954 LLHQDSI
+954 LLRQDSI
-961 PAFLSAVTLDLF
+961 PAFLSALTLDLF
-973 SRQTVA
+973 SRQTIA

>member
-1 MSRYQRW
+1 
-8 TSPLLLCQRLHTAVV
+8 
-23 CLKSRTGTE
+23 
-32 HRWLARHLKDPFV
+32 
-45 KAVKQQNYRCRSA
+45 
-58 FKLLEIDDKHRV
+58 
-70 LCPGLSVL
+70 
-78 DCGAAPGAWSQV
+78 
-90 AIQRVNALGTDAN
+90 
-103 APVGFVLGVDLLRI
+103 
-117 APLEGAVFLSN
+117 
-128 ADVTDPSTL
+128 
-137 NKIQELLP
+137 
-145 SGKADVILSDMAPNA
+145 
-160 TGIQE
+160 
-165 LDHEKLINL
+165 
-174 CLSVLD
+174 
-180 MSSSILQPGGIML
+180 
-193 CKFWNG
+193 
-199 RDAQLL
+199 
-205 QSRLM
+205 M
-210 EHFCNVRTIKPQASR
+210 E
-225 KESAESYYLARGRVL
+225 
-240 AGSRRRAE
+240 
-248 EGDPSRRR
+248 D
-256 RWRRGAMENLED
+256 LED

-284 QRMEGTS
+284 QRMEGVS
-291 GLATPGSSQN
+291 GLATPGSSQSS
-301 TLHMQYQQR
+301 LQIQYQQR

-339 HKRARIELEKAANM
+339 HKRARIELEKAANT
-353 NARNYEHEA
+353 NARNYQREA

-374 YQEREVEAENK
+374 YQERETEAENK
-385 LKEQIEMNKSYKKS
+385 LKEQMEMNKSYKKS

-420 ISMLEGRM
+420 ITILKGKI
-428 SELKWS
+428 SELQWNI
-434 LMNQEM
+434 MNQEM
-440 QTASQE
+440 QMTSQD
-446 SQREELLEQLDV
+446 SQKQELMEQLDV
-458 QLKKWQEASQQIQT
+458 QHKKWQEASQQIQT
-472 LQASQTLMAEY
+472 LQASQSLLAEY

-489 LEQKLSLQEQD
+489 LEQKLSQQEHD
-500 AAIVKNMKAELARF
+500 ALIVKNMKAELARF

-554 YEKVQASLVALELEN
+554 YEKVQAQLVTVELEN

-606 ELALKEQNTNITN
+606 ELLLKEQNSTITN

-634 VLRIQNQLLDEKKK
+634 MLRIQSQLLDEKKK

-693 SRRMREAEEMVQ
+693 NRRMREAEEMVQ
-705 KVHAHNT
+705 KLHSHNT
-712 EMEAQLSQV
+712 ELELE
-721 VEEVGNQKQRA
+721 VEMKV
-732 DMLEAELKFL
+732 L
-742 KSQTCTAD
+742 KSQECTAE
-750 QSLFVTQEEVNMLR
+750 QSTVITKEEVDTLR
-764 LKIEELEAERGRL
+764 LKIEELEAERSKL
-777 EEENKCLEMK
+777 EEENRSLEMK

-799 SKTKVLH
+799 SRTKVLH

-838 VLEGGGSISDN
+838 VLEGGGSIPGN
-849 PEGVG
+849 LEGVA
-854 SLHSPQE
+854 SFQSPQE

-940 TEFSRTVRELIDLH
+940 TEFSRTIRELIELH
-954 LLHQDSI
+954 LLRQDSI
-961 PAFLSAVTLDLF
+961 PAFLSALTLDLF
-973 SRQTVA
+973 SRQTIA

>member
-1 MSRYQRW
+1 
-8 TSPLLLCQRLHTAVV
+8 
-23 CLKSRTGTE
+23 
-32 HRWLARHLKDPFV
+32 
-45 KAVKQQNYRCRSA
+45 
-58 FKLLEIDDKHRV
+58 
-70 LCPGLSVL
+70 
-78 DCGAAPGAWSQV
+78 
-90 AIQRVNALGTDAN
+90 
-103 APVGFVLGVDLLRI
+103 
-117 APLEGAVFLSN
+117 
-128 ADVTDPSTL
+128 
-137 NKIQELLP
+137 
-145 SGKADVILSDMAPNA
+145 
-160 TGIQE
+160 
-165 LDHEKLINL
+165 
-174 CLSVLD
+174 
-180 MSSSILQPGGIML
+180 
-193 CKFWNG
+193 
-199 RDAQLL
+199 
-205 QSRLM
+205 M
-210 EHFCNVRTIKPQASR
+210 E
-225 KESAESYYLARGRVL
+225 
-240 AGSRRRAE
+240 
-248 EGDPSRRR
+248 D
-256 RWRRGAMENLED
+256 LED

-284 QRMEGTS
+284 QRMEGVS
-291 GLATPGSSQN
+291 ALATPGSSQSS
-301 TLHMQYQQR
+301 LQIQYQQR

-339 HKRARIELEKAANM
+339 HKRARIELEKAANT
-353 NARNYEHEA
+353 NARNYEREA

-374 YQEREVEAENK
+374 YQERETEAENK
-385 LKEQIEMNKSYKKS
+385 LKEQMEMNKSYKKS

-420 ISMLEGRM
+420 ITILKGKI
-428 SELKWS
+428 SELQWNI
-434 LMNQEM
+434 MNQEM
-440 QTASQE
+440 QMTSQD
-446 SQREELLEQLDV
+446 SQKQELMEQLDV
-458 QLKKWQEASQQIQT
+458 QHKKWQEASQQIQT
-472 LQASQTLMAEY
+472 LQANQSLLAEY

-489 LEQKLSLQEQD
+489 LEQKFSQQEHD
-500 AAIVKNMKAELARF
+500 ALIVKNMKAELARF

-554 YEKVQASLVALELEN
+554 YEKVQAQLVTVELEN

-606 ELALKEQNTNITN
+606 ELVLKEQNSTITN

-634 VLRIQNQLLDEKKK
+634 ILRIQSQLLDEKKK

-693 SRRMREAEEMVQ
+693 NRRMREAEEMVQ
-705 KVHAHNT
+705 KLHAHNT
-712 EMEAQLSQV
+712 ELEAQLSQV
-721 VEEVGNQKQRA
+721 LEEVGNHKQRA
-732 DMLEAELKFL
+732 EMLEVEMKVL
-742 KSQTCTAD
+742 KSQECTAE
-750 QSLFVTQEEVNMLR
+750 QSTVITKEEVDTLR
-764 LKIEELEAERGRL
+764 LKIEELEAERSKL
-777 EEENKCLEMK
+777 EEENRSLEIK

-799 SKTKVLH
+799 SRTKVLH

-838 VLEGGGSISDN
+838 VLEGGGSVPAN
-849 PEGVG
+849 LEGVG
-854 SLHSPQE
+854 SFQSPQE

-940 TEFSRTVRELIDLH
+940 TEFSRTIRELIELH
-954 LLHQDSI
+954 LLRQDSI
-961 PAFLSAVTLDLF
+961 PAFLSALTLDLF
-973 SRQTVA
+973 SRQTIA